1 MNNRRTMFDSG
12 IITLDYVMCIKPPGA
27 VRDYGYLFYITREK
41 MKHLFPIERVD
52 DLNVSQ

>member
-1 MNNRRTMFDSG
+1 MFDSG
-12 IITLDYVMCIKPPGA
+12 IITLDYLMCIKPPCA